1 MVRHLSR
8 KRHWTILI
16 TDRQKTKL
24 ASIAHRSPSA
34 QKLVQDHWVWD
45 EQVDATA
52 AMLEREVVTA
62 VMAMLKPRGQ
72 EASFWSPSSAGC
84 HAFALKVNHSDAGDI
99 GTEAQVQTD
108 GQVYDLPTLLSP
120 ETLSALKAEL
130 AQDVTDTICVAKS
143 SAACQAQLALTRLKV
158 YKESNEIAKELP
170 QVQNPVGSREAKWK
184 KRMELGARSED
195 EDESE

>member
-24 ASIAHRSPSA
+24 ASIAHRNPSA

-52 AMLEREVVTA
+52 AMLERRVVVA
-62 VMAMLKPRGQ
+62 VTHMLKSHGQ
-72 EASFWSPSSAGC
+72 ATGSSSSSAEDI
-84 HAFALKVNHSDAGDI
+84 AFALKFIHNDAADLEG
-99 GTEAQVQTD
+99 EAQVQAD
-108 GQVYDLPTLLSP
+108 GEVYDLTALLSP
-120 ETLSALKAEL
+120 ETLSVLKGEL
-130 AQDVTDTICVAKS
+130 AQDSTDTIYVAKGS
-143 SAACQAQLALTRLKV
+143 EACQAQLALARLKA

-170 QVQNPVGSREAKWK
+170 QVQNPVGSREARLK
-184 KRMELGARSED
+184 KRLELGGRSED